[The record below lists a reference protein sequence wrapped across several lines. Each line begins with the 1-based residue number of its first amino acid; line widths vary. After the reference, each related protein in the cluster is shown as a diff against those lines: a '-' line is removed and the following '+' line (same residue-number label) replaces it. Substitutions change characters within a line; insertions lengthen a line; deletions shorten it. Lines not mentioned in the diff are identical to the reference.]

1 LLTAFRDEFPKQPTL
16 MFAILS
22 DAVPGDLDVD
32 DVSISSAI
40 SNPVT

>member
-1 LLTAFRDEFPKQPTL
+1 
-16 MFAILS
+16 MFAVLS